1 VNGSAQLDELLAV
14 EIERRLG
21 VGDTAVDPTAL
32 RILLHSLRGSVAM
45 AGYADLALVLGQLNQ
60 RYRQQEPD
68 IEQVTID
75 FLRDVAARLRAGLLP
90 LETRWPVPPAVLVPS
105 VIDAK
110 QRTEYR
116 AAMLDRLLEL
126 DTVTTLQEPSREAVE
141 QAYRLVH
148 SMKGHAGSVGDD
160 STAWYCHGLETRL
173 RAALDDHQLSSELLA
188 QLARHSG
195 TIARLLD
202 NADDA
207 FAMLRA
213 LSPSIPARGI
223 AVVLRPLPGVDG
235 LTIHPSSRSSSRPA
249 PPSGIDELEGDS
261 EVSLRIPNHTV
272 ERIFDHL
279 EHVDLSAEEIL
290 STAGSASDVA
300 HRLRKLDHELMEL
313 RRAALP
319 AHGETLETSL
329 AYRLE
334 CVARELREQET
345 EMARLASVCHKNSE
359 LLRSQW
365 TETRA
370 VLSHLRRTKLSWLFE
385 RVASA
390 AQRFAHGEG
399 KRVRVHGA
407 GGDIS
412 LERGLAE
419 RLLEAVMQ
427 VVRNSISHGIAEPET
442 RVAAGKDAE
451 GSITMS
457 ARRQGDWLCLT
468 VDDDGRG
475 VDVQRVRQLAV
486 ERGVASAGAA
496 RHLGQHE
503 LYNLLFLPGLST
515 RLDPD
520 VLAGRG
526 VGLDLARD
534 IMHRLGGTLRLSS
547 IVTGGVRASLEL
559 PIERGLVDVV
569 WLESSAQHFALPV
582 TYTGRVRKCDSM
594 FPAPTLAAC
603 VGLQSPTA
611 SAIEIEIAVPGIKPI
626 AIGIDALGDVEEVVV
641 RPLPPLLSQLGPYAG
656 AVLRGNGSLRLMLDA
671 AIVSAELCK
680 RINT

>member
-1 VNGSAQLDELLAV
+1 VNGSVLLDELLAV
-14 EIERRLG
+14 EIEKRLG
-21 VGDTAVDPTAL
+21 ADDLAVEPAEL

-45 AGYADLALVLGQLNQ
+45 AGYADLALVIGQLDQ
-60 RYRQQEPD
+60 RYRQREPN
-68 IEQVTID
+68 IERVAID
-75 FLRDVAARLRAGLLP
+75 LLRDVAARLRAGLPP
-90 LETRWPVPPAVLVPS
+90 LETQWPVPPAVLVPS
-105 VIDAK
+105 AIDAK
-110 QRTEYR
+110 QRVEYR

-188 QLARHSG
+188 QLARHSA

-202 NADDA
+202 NADEA

-213 LSPSIPARGI
+213 LSPSIQARNI
-223 AVVLRPLPGVDG
+223 TVSP
-235 LTIHPSSRSSSRPA
+235 TIHPSSRSSSRPA
-249 PPSGIDELEGDS
+249 PPSWVDELEVDS
-261 EVSLRIPNHTV
+261 EVSLRVPNSTV

-279 EHVDLSAEEIL
+279 EHVDVSAEEML
-290 STAGSASDVA
+290 STAGAAGDVA
-300 HRLRKLDHELMEL
+300 HRLRKLDHELMDL

-319 AHGETLETSL
+319 VHGEALETSL

-345 EMARLASVCHKNSE
+345 ETARLASICNKNSE

-365 TETRA
+365 AEIRA

-427 VVRNSISHGIAEPET
+427 VVRNSISHGIVEPEA
-442 RVAAGKDAE
+442 RMAAGKDAE
-451 GSITMS
+451 GLITMS

-486 ERGVASAGAA
+486 ERGVASARTAQ
-496 RHLGQHE
+496 HLGQSE

-515 RLDPD
+515 RRGPD

-559 PIERGLVDVV
+559 PIEHGLVDVV
-569 WLESSAQHFALPV
+569 WLESSAVHFALPV
-582 TYTGRVRKCDSM
+582 TYTGRVRQSNSES
-594 FPAPTLAAC
+594 PAITLATC
-603 VGLQSPTA
+603 VGLPPTTT
-611 SAIEIEIAVPGIKPI
+611 SAIEIEIAVPGVKPI
-626 AIGIDALGDVEEVVV
+626 AIGIDALGEVEEVVV
-641 RPLPPLLSQLGPYAG
+641 RPLPPILSQLGPYAG
-656 AVLRGNGSLRLMLDA
+656 AVLRGDGSLRLMLDA
-671 AIVSAELCK
+671 AIVSGELWK
-680 RINT
+680 RVGA

>member
-1 VNGSAQLDELLAV
+1 MNQSALLDELLAV

-21 VGDTAVDPTAL
+21 VGNAAVDSSAL

-45 AGYADLALVLGQLNQ
+45 AGYADLALVIGQLGQ

-68 IEQVTID
+68 IKQVTVD
-75 FLRDVAARLRAGLLP
+75 LLRDVAARLRAGLP
-90 LETRWPVPPAVLVPS
+90 PFETRWPVPPAVLVPS
-105 VIDAK
+105 VVDVK

-126 DTVTTLQEPSREAVE
+126 DAVTTLQEPSREAVE

-202 NADDA
+202 NAEEA

-213 LSPSIPARGI
+213 LSPSFPARSI
-223 AVVLRPLPGVDG
+223 AVGP
-235 LTIHPSSRSSSRPA
+235 TIRLSSHLSSRPA
-249 PPSGIDELEGDS
+249 PPSWMDELEGDS
-261 EVSLRIPNHTV
+261 EVSLRVPNNTV

-279 EHVDLSAEEIL
+279 EHVAASAEEML
-290 STAGSASDVA
+290 STASSASEVA

-319 AHGETLETSL
+319 AHDETLETSL

-334 CVARELREQET
+334 CVARELREHEA
-345 EMARLASVCHKNSE
+345 EMARLALNCNKNSE
-359 LLRSQW
+359 LLRAQW
-365 TETRA
+365 TETRPI
-370 VLSHLRRTKLSWLFE
+370 LSHLRRTRLSWLFE

-399 KRVRVHGA
+399 KRVRVHGT

-419 RLLEAVMQ
+419 RLLEAVIQ

-442 RVAAGKDAE
+442 RMAAGKDAE

>member
-1 VNGSAQLDELLAV
+1 MNGSVLLDELLAV
-14 EIERRLG
+14 EIDRRLG
-21 VGDTAVDPTAL
+21 VGNAAVDPAEL

-45 AGYADLALVLGQLNQ
+45 AGYADLALVIGQLDQ
-60 RYRQQEPD
+60 RYRQQEPN
-68 IEQVTID
+68 IEQITVD
-75 FLRDVAARLRAGLLP
+75 LLRDVAARLRAGLPP
-90 LETRWPVPPAVLVPS
+90 LETLWPVPPEVLVPS

-110 QRTEYR
+110 QRIEYR

-148 SMKGHAGSVGDD
+148 SMKGHAASVGDD

-202 NADDA
+202 NADET

-213 LSPSIPARGI
+213 LSPSIPARNI
-223 AVVLRPLPGVDG
+223 SLSPTIRPSL
-235 LTIHPSSRSSSRPA
+235 RSSSRPA
-249 PPSGIDELEGDS
+249 PPSWIDELEFDS
-261 EVSLRIPNHTV
+261 EVSLRVPNSTV

-279 EHVDLSAEEIL
+279 EHVDVSAEEML
-290 STAGSASDVA
+290 SSAGSADDVA
-300 HRLRKLDHELMEL
+300 HRLRKLDHELMDL
-313 RRAALP
+313 RRAVLP
-319 AHGETLETSL
+319 ANGETLETSL
-329 AYRLE
+329 SYRLE
-334 CVARELREQET
+334 SVARELREQEA
-345 EMARLASVCHKNSE
+345 EMLRLASICSKNSE

-399 KRVRVHGA
+399 KQVRVHGA

-442 RVAAGKDAE
+442 RLAAGKDAE
-451 GSITMS
+451 GLITMS

-475 VDVQRVRQLAV
+475 VDVPRVRQLAV

-496 RHLGQHE
+496 HHLGQHE

-515 RLDPD
+515 RMGPD

-534 IMHRLGGTLRLSS
+534 IMHRLGGALRLSS
-547 IVTGGVRASLEL
+547 IATGGVRASLEL

-569 WLESSAQHFALPV
+569 WLESSGLHFALPV
-582 TYTGRVRKCDSM
+582 TYTGRVRRRNPES
-594 FPAPTLAAC
+594 PAITLAAC
-603 VGLQSPTA
+603 VGLQSTA
-611 SAIEIEIAVPGIKPI
+611 VSTIEIEIAVPGVKPI
-626 AIGIDALGDVEEVVV
+626 AIGIDAVGDVEEVVV

-656 AVLRGNGSLRLMLDA
+656 AVLRGDGSLRLMLDA
-671 AIVSAELCK
+671 AIVSAESCK
-680 RINT
+680 RIGT